1 MTFIDKNWKMWAVTL
16 AVKRISTSH
25 SAENIKN
32 MVTQVLEEFSINP
45 QCYVADNA
53 SNQVLA
59 NELLANW
66 SNEQLELEDPEQTI
80 CLEQSA
86 TEMLSPD
93 ENLLANVQRA
103 FDSSTEAY
111 GCHCHHLELV
121 IKHAMKPMKES
132 LELLRTFG
140 ATLRSKSAFARTIA
154 SFNNGKIPYLPADVS
169 TRWSSTFRLISA
181 FLTNI
186 EVFQNTS
193 SAYQAGKIRDEEVDQ
208 PSMEALSEM
217 LAPRFQRKLRLVH
230 DALAPLADA
239 VALLEGDQ
247 YPTLSF
253 VQLLAWLLQEQVGE
267 LLAKEEGRHH
277 NSATAIQ
284 VFQLILKEL
293 KDRFEYET
301 FPLPNGYMPV
311 DFIAAALDPR
321 TKILPFLS
329 SEHHYLVWT
338 HLDSLVNQIYCSSNQ
353 VAVDT
358 ASIHSISEGSEL
370 LKQLSI
376 RLQNYENTSHA
387 SEVETYRAMPRLN
400 ICGNP
405 LLWWRERETQ
415 LPTLAKLARIYLALT
430 ASSATVERIFS
441 RGALVMSNK
450 RIRLH
455 DDSLESQ
462 IIANRNQDFIEH
474 IDKKNRLK

>member
-1 MTFIDKNWKMWAVTL
+1 MWAVTL

-25 SAENIKN
+25 SAENIKE
-32 MVTQVLEEFSINP
+32 MVTKVLEKFSINP

-59 NELLANW
+59 NDLLANW
-66 SNEQLELEDPEQTI
+66 SNEQLDKLDPELEKV
-80 CLEQSA
+80 LETSA

-93 ENLLANVQRA
+93 SDVFAEVQRA
-103 FDSSTEAY
+103 FELPTEAY

-121 IKHAMKPMKES
+121 IKHAMKPMKRS
-132 LELLRTFG
+132 LDLLRSFG
-140 ATLRSKSAFARTIA
+140 VTLRSNSTFARCIA
-154 SFNNGKIPYLPADVS
+154 TFNDGKSPHLPADVS

-186 EVFQNTS
+186 EVFQKAS
-193 SAYQAGKIRDEEVDQ
+193 HAFQAGELRDEDVDQ
-208 PSMEALSEM
+208 SAMEALSEM
-217 LAPRFQRKLRLVH
+217 LAPRFQRRLCLVR

-239 VALLEGDQ
+239 VSLLEGDQ
-247 YPTLSF
+247 YPTLSY
-253 VQLLAWLLQEQVGE
+253 VQLLGWLLKEHVGE
-267 LLAKEEGRHH
+267 LLAKETGRHH
-277 NSATAIQ
+277 NSSIAIQ

-293 KDRFEYET
+293 KERFEYET
-301 FPLPNGYMPV
+301 FPLPSGYMPV
-311 DFIAAALDPR
+311 DYIAAALDPH
-321 TKILPFLS
+321 TKTLPFLDPAL
-329 SEHHYLVWT
+329 HDLVWK
-338 HLDSLVNQIYCSSNQ
+338 HLDSLISSSSSSNR
-353 VAVDT
+353 VIEDT
-358 ASIHSISEGSEL
+358 NSTPSTSKGSEL
-370 LKQLSI
+370 LRHLSV
-376 RLQNYENTSHA
+376 RLQNYMNTS
-387 SEVETYRAMPRLN
+387 SSNEVDTYRAMPTLD
-400 ICGNP
+400 ICDDP
-405 LLWWRERETQ
+405 LTWWREREAQ
-415 LPTLAKLARIYLALT
+415 LPSLARLARTYLALT